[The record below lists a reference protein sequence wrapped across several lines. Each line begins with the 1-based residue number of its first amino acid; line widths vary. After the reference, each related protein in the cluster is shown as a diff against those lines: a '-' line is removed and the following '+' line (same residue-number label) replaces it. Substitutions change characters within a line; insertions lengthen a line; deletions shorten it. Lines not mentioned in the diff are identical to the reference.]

1 MSSLDRIL
9 WHIVCRRARFAA
21 VVTLILMA
29 VLGAFRLG
37 AGTDDPLAASVI
49 IAVAVAVAVVPIA
62 MLLESHDRF
71 LAWRRHE
78 RRRRL

>member
-1 MSSLDRIL
+1 MPSIDRIL
-9 WHIVCRRARFAA
+9 WHIVCRRARLSA
-21 VVTLILMA
+21 VVTVILMA

-37 AGTDDPLAASVI
+37 ARTEDPLAASVI
-49 IAVAVAVAVVPIA
+49 IAIAVVVAVVPIG

-71 LAWRRHE
+71 LAWQRRE